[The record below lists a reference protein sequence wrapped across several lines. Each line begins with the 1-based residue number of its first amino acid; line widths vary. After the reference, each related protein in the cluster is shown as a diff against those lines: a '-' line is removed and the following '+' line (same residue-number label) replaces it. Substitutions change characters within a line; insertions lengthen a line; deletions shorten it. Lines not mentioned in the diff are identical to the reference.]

1 MPVVLMNFDHYNDWV
16 VHFIQSDYGAIIGAK
31 TRFFTF
37 TTLDDLRTFVIR
49 YPLEGARASR
59 SSTATSGNGACSI
72 YFNLT
77 AAIRQ
82 TQEIKIERAHTENV
96 STA

>member
-31 TRFFTF
+31 TRFFIF

-49 YPLEGARASR
+49 YPPLRARASR
-59 SSTATSGNGACSI
+59 SSTATSGNGAAAASI
-72 YFNLT
+72 STSLQQYARLKKSKLSEP
-77 AAIRQ
+77 
-82 TQEIKIERAHTENV
+82 TQKM
-96 STA
+96 